1 MPSHLDG
8 TLVSGVDN
16 RPTSHFNQTKQIQ
29 LMNRNLILFLT
40 LTALTLT
47 AAAADEP
54 WFDLEKCGFCK
65 EIAKQPGLLE
75 HMKTEY
81 HDTKTGIISVTYIE
95 KDYEG
100 AFAKAQTGIRQ
111 VVADKMAGKPVVA
124 CKHCAAIGEFY
135 GMGIMPE
142 SIRRQRPGGQEK
154 PVLRELSWWMCRT
167 TMVSGAG
174 PLTSESQ
181 TGARIQPNNFEFVA
195 CRPVTSSMPMG
206 RSCAGAISLVKN

>member
-1 MPSHLDG
+1 MS
-8 TLVSGVDN
+8 
-16 RPTSHFNQTKQIQ
+16 
-29 LMNRNLILFLT
+29 RNLILFLT
-40 LTALTLT
+40 LTVITLT

-65 EIAKQPGLLE
+65 EIAKQPGLVE

-81 HDTKTGIISVTYIE
+81 HDTKTGIISVSYID

-124 CKHCAAIGEFY
+124 CKHCAAIGDFY

-142 SIRRQRPGGQEK
+142 SIKSEK
-154 PVLRELSWWMCRT
+154 CLIVIYSSSDSSVVTKLQDFGKKTNEAIAEM
-167 TMVSGAG
+167 AKKK
-174 PLTSESQ
+174 ES
-181 TGARIQPNNFEFVA
+181 ADA
-195 CRPVTSSMPMG
+195 
-206 RSCAGAISLVKN
+206 KK